1 MLHQSRNAAWRGLSV
16 RTLISIVAQ
25 RPAPAA
31 TAGAASPPT
40 AKTGMRAL
48 PRLASVLA
56 AGLLAMAAVVAPAAA
71 QQPVMTITG
80 ATPASYSGPG
90 QTITFH
96 VSLGNSNAVTN
107 SVELTRIAY
116 GTVGPIACANLP
128 LDPYESTTCSFTYI
142 TQTMDVFGLN
152 QSGTFRVTT
161 LAAPRT
167 QNIANTFSVPYV
179 PVASAPTASISVA
192 PASVSEDGAANL
204 VYTVSL
210 SAPAVSG
217 ATVNYTVAG
226 TATAGSDYSALS
238 GVLAIPAGGSTGTLT
253 VNPIPD
259 SVVEANETVLVSLG
273 AGTGYT
279 VGSPAS
285 ATGTIVNDE
294 VVVAITPPTVPSGT
308 VGAAYSQSLGA
319 SGGAS
324 PYSFVI
330 SSGALPAGLTL
341 SAGGVLSGTPT
352 AAGTF
357 NFMVT
362 ATDANGV
369 SGARAYSLA
378 IAGPIIT
385 IAPSTLSAGAV
396 AAAYSQN
403 LAANNGVAPYSFAV
417 TAGALPAGLTVS
429 PAGVLAGTPTAG
441 GAFNFTVRA
450 TDSST
455 GAGAPFSGARAYS
468 LVIAAPTI
476 SIAPATLPNATAG
489 RAYSQFI
496 TASFGTGPFTYAITA
511 GSVPAGLTLS
521 AAGVLSGTPTVAGIS
536 NFTVTATDSSTG
548 SGPYAGSRAYSV
560 TTAVPAPVAGAV
572 SATVGYNSS
581 GNPIFLNLSGG
592 AATSVAVVTA
602 AAHGTTAASGT
613 SIYYTPTA
621 GYAGADSFTYTASN
635 TSGTSAPATVT
646 ITVVAPM
653 ISVGPSTLPNPT
665 AGTAYSQTISAS
677 GGAAPYS
684 FAVVAGTLPAGLALS
699 AAGVLSGTP
708 TAAGPSN
715 FTVRATDSSTGS
727 GPSFGSRAYSVT
739 TIVAAPV
746 AGAALASVA
755 YNSSANPITLNLSGG
770 AAASVAMATAAAHGT
785 VTASGTSIYYTP
797 TAGYAG
803 ADSFTYTASNASGT
817 SAPATVSV
825 TVLDPFFSVAADG
838 ALATQVGAAFSR
850 TFTWSGG
857 AAPYSG
863 YSVSGLPS
871 GLSIT
876 STSGN
881 SLTVSGTPVAAG
893 SFNLNLIATDS
904 STGIGPFTV
913 GQAFTLTVSAPT
925 LALTPAAG
933 TIALVY
939 NTSATLNFIASG
951 GTAPY
956 RYALTSGTLPTGVS
970 FTPTGVLSGA
980 STMPGS
986 YPVTISVTDSSTGA
1000 GAPFSVAQN
1009 YVLQVGA
1016 PSIVISPATLPD
1028 GDVATP
1034 YAATLTAS
1042 GGVGPYSFSLIGG
1055 ALPVG
1060 VSLSPAGQFYGTPR
1074 SDGIFNVSVRATD
1087 ANGQAGTQSYTFN
1100 IGTPTLAISPAT
1112 LPGGTTNIAYSQA
1125 LASSGGIAPYV
1136 YSLVS
1141 GSLPAGL
1148 SFSPA
1153 GVFSGTPTIAGNTA
1167 VIIRSTDDA
1176 GYAVDATYTLAII
1189 SPTIVLDPSTLPVGI
1204 VGDAYAATLTATGGA
1219 APYAFTVESGALP
1232 SGVSLD
1238 SAGGMTGTPNATG
1251 TFTFDVRATDS
1262 NGNSGTRTLALT
1274 LAARTLVL
1282 APASLVAATAGTAY
1296 TATFN
1301 TSGGIAPYAYALSSG
1316 ALPAG
1321 LSLANGVLAGTPT
1334 RSGNFSFAVTVT
1346 DSTRSTVTGSYTL
1359 VVVTDSL
1366 VLDPAILP
1374 NGTAGTTYSQ
1384 TITATSGIAPYR
1396 YALTAGALPAGLG
1409 FANGTLSGTPTV
1421 SGSFSFDITATD
1433 STGGAAATTTRSYTL
1448 LIAADSLVLD
1458 PASLPNGTAGTGY
1471 SQTLTATGGIAPYS
1485 YALTAGALPAGL
1497 GFANGTLSGT
1507 PTVSGSFSF
1516 DITATDSTGG
1526 TAATATRSYTLGVD
1540 APAIAITPT
1549 VVAAAVRGDAYTQA
1563 FAASGGTSAYAFTV
1577 SGGALPAGLALA
1589 ADGMLTGTPTV
1600 DGTFNFAVTVTDA
1613 LGFTGTGSYT
1623 LAVAQNAPGVVDDVA
1638 TTLGEVVVRI
1648 PVTGNDTGTITSITI
1663 SSAPAHGSATVD
1675 GLEVVYTPEAGFS
1688 GNDSLGYL
1696 ASGPGGTSVEA
1707 TVTVTVSPLPV
1718 AVSRRLA
1725 ANAGTAVEVDLTEG
1739 ASGGPFTAAALVS
1752 LSPADSGTIRI
1763 VQVGSGDTARF
1774 VLTYTPA
1781 AAFSGLATLRFTLA
1795 NAYTTSAEASIEF
1808 DVSGRPDPSQDPE
1821 VRALLAAQVASTRRF
1836 ATAQIDNFQQRLEN
1850 LHGQGGSRFS
1860 SQVSFSADS
1869 HCEEQVGRI
1878 PGQRCDARANHD
1890 DVAHVA
1896 PPASDAAATDPARKQ
1911 GTVGT
1916 WIGGMIRSGNHD
1928 GRGGSAGIDFETDGL
1943 SVGADYRVN
1952 ADLALGAGFGW
1963 GRDSSL
1969 VGDHGSRSEGKAYTA
1984 ALYASYHPGGRFFVD
1999 GLMGYQD
2006 LSYELRRYVTASG
2019 GLLQGAREGNQWFA
2033 SLSAGADFR
2042 HGEQLQ
2048 LTPYARLDLARARL
2062 DGYTEQGDALYA
2074 LRYADMDVDTSTGNV
2089 GLRIDYRQQLS
2100 RGLFSPQLRL
2110 EYQHDFQGGDSA
2122 TLGYADQLYGP
2133 FYRSGMEVFDRNRF
2147 LIGLGAQFSTDAGLS
2162 TRIEYRGVV
2171 GNSEEADHGLM
2182 LNLEKRY

>member
-1 MLHQSRNAAWRGLSV
+1 MTFTG
-16 RTLISIVAQ
+16 
-25 RPAPAA
+25 
-31 TAGAASPPT
+31 ASP
-40 AKTGMRAL
+40 
-48 PRLASVLA
+48 S
-56 AGLLAMAAVVAPAAA
+56 
-71 QQPVMTITG
+71 
-80 ATPASYSGPG
+80 SFSGPG
-90 QTITFH
+90 QVITFN
-96 VSLGNSNAVTN
+96 LTFNQSNAAVISLAVNTN
-107 SVELTRIAY
+107 YPASNFSCT
-116 GTVGPIACANLP
+116 GLP
-128 LDPYESTTCSFTYI
+128 LQPFGTATCSFTYTTTAANSFDI
-142 TQTMDVFGLN
+142 TNYGSF
-152 QSGTFRVTT
+152 SGV
-161 LAAPRT
+161 
-167 QNIANTFSVPYV
+167 TFSGQTFSGNISNQVVVPYSV
-179 PVASAPTASISVA
+179 AVPPVAGAVSATVAYNSSANPINLNLSGGAATSVA
-192 PASVSEDGAANL
+192 V
-204 VYTVSL
+204 T
-210 SAPAVSG
+210 SAPAHGVATASG
-217 ATVNYTVAG
+217 TSISYTPIPGYGGPDSFTYTATNASGTSARATVSVTVTGPTIRIAP
-226 TATAGSDYSALS
+226 TTL
-238 GVLAIPAGGSTGTLT
+238 PA
-253 VNPIPD
+253 P
-259 SVVEANETVLVSLG
+259 
-273 AGTGYT
+273 T
-279 VGSPAS
+279 VG
-285 ATGTIVNDE
+285 I
-294 VVVAITPPTVPSGT
+294 
-308 VGAAYSQSLGA
+308 AYSQTISANNGA
-319 SGGAS
+319 A
-324 PYSFVI
+324 PYSYAV
-330 SSGALPAGLTL
+330 SAGSLPAGL
-341 SAGGVLSGTPT
+341 
-352 AAGTF
+352 
-357 NFMVT
+357 
-362 ATDANGV
+362 
-369 SGARAYSLA
+369 SL
-378 IAGPIIT
+378 
-385 IAPSTLSAGAV
+385 
-396 AAAYSQN
+396 
-403 LAANNGVAPYSFAV
+403 
-417 TAGALPAGLTVS
+417 S

-468 LVIAAPTI
+468 LTIAAPTI

-489 RAYSQFI
+489 RAYSQAI
-496 TASFGTGPFTYAITA
+496 TASGGTGPYTYAITA

-536 NFTVTATDSSTG
+536 NFTVTATDSSIG

-635 TSGTSAPATVT
+635 ASGTSAPATVT

-684 FAVVAGTLPAGLALS
+684 FAVVSGTLPAGLALS

-838 ALATQVGAAFSR
+838 PLATQVGAAFSR

-893 SFNLNLIATDS
+893 SFNLNLSAKDS

-956 RYALTSGTLPTGVS
+956 SYALTSGTLPTGVS

-980 STMPGS
+980 SAMPGS

-1016 PSIVISPATLPD
+1016 PTIVFSPATLPD

-1060 VSLSPAGQFYGTPR
+1060 VSLSPAGQFSGTPR

-1087 ANGQAGTQSYTFN
+1087 VNGQSGTQSYTFN

-1112 LPGGTTNIAYSQA
+1112 LAGGTTNIAYNQA
-1125 LASSGGIAPYV
+1125 LASSGGIAPYA

-1153 GVFSGTPTIAGNTA
+1153 GVFSGTPTSAGNTTA
-1167 VIIRSTDDA
+1167 IIRSTDDA

-1189 SPTIVLDPSTLPVGI
+1189 APTIVLDPSTFPVGI
-1204 VGDAYAATLTATGGA
+1204 VGDAYAATLSATGGA
-1219 APYAFTVESGALP
+1219 APYAFTVESGVLP

-1238 SAGGMTGTPNATG
+1238 SAGGLTGTPNATG
-1251 TFTFDVRATDS
+1251 TFTFGVRATDS

-1274 LAARTLVL
+1274 VAARTLVL
-1282 APASLVAATAGTAY
+1282 APASLPAATAGTAY

-1334 RSGNFSFAVTVT
+1334 RSGNFSVAVTVT
-1346 DSTRSTVTGSYTL
+1346 DSTLSTVTGSYTL

-1366 VLDPAILP
+1366 VLDPASLP
-1374 NGTAGTTYSQ
+1374 NGTAGTAYRQ
-1384 TITATSGIAPYR
+1384 TITATGGIAPYD
-1396 YALTAGALPAGLG
+1396 YALTAGALPAGLS

-1421 SGSFSFDITATD
+1421 SGSFSFDITAID
-1433 STGGAAATTTRSYTL
+1433 STGGTAATTTRSYTL

-1458 PASLPNGTAGTGY
+1458 PASLPNGTAGTAY
-1471 SQTLTATGGIAPYS
+1471 RQTITATGGIAPYG

-1497 GFANGTLSGT
+1497 SFANGTLTGT

-1526 TAATATRSYTLGVD
+1526 TASTVSGTYSLVIAAPVILIGPATLSD
-1540 APAIAITPT
+1540 
-1549 VVAAAVRGDAYTQA
+1549 AVRGDAYQQRL
-1563 FAASGGTSAYAFTV
+1563 AASGGTAAYTFAL
-1577 SGGALPAGLALA
+1577 SGGALPSGVGLS
-1589 ADGMLTGTPTV
+1589 ADGMLAGTPTV

-1613 LGFTGTGSYT
+1613 LGFTASTSYT
-1623 LAVAQNAPGVVDDVA
+1623 WAVAMNPPVVFDDTV
-1638 TTLGEVVVRI
+1638 TTLGGSLVSI
-1648 PVTGNDTGTITSITI
+1648 AVTGNDTGNIGSIEI
-1663 SSAPAHGSATVD
+1663 VAAPMQGTATVT
-1675 GLEVVYTPEAGFS
+1675 GLEVVYTPQAGFS
-1688 GNDSLGYL
+1688 GSDSFRYTATGL
-1696 ASGPGGTSVEA
+1696 GGTSTPA
-1707 TVTVTVSPLPV
+1707 TVTVTVNPLPV
-1718 AVSRRLA
+1718 AVSRKLT
-1725 ANAGTAVEVDLTEG
+1725 ANAGVAVEVDLTEG
-1739 ASGGPFTAAALVS
+1739 ASGGPFTAATLVS
-1752 LSPADSGTIRI
+1752 LSPANAG
-1763 VQVGSGDTARF
+1763 TARIAQLGNGASARHL
-1774 VLTYTPA
+1774 LTYTPA
-1781 AAFSGLATLRFTLA
+1781 AAFSGLATLRFTLGNVYA
-1795 NAYTTSAEASIEF
+1795 TSAEATIEF
-1808 DVSGRPDPSQDPE
+1808 EVTARPDPSQDAE
-1821 VRALLAAQVASTRRF
+1821 VRALLSAQAASTRRF
-1836 ATAQIDNFQQRLEN
+1836 ATAQINNFQQRLEKM
-1850 LHGQGGSRFS
+1850 HGQGESRFS
-1860 SQVSFSADS
+1860 NQVSFSADGERD
-1869 HCEEQVGRI
+1869 CDQQVGRM
-1878 PGQRCDARANHD
+1878 PGRRCEHLARNA
-1890 DVAHVA
+1890 DVAHA
-1896 PPASDAAATDPARKQ
+1896 TALPAAT
-1911 GTVGT
+1911 GTTGGAAFGT
-1916 WIGGMIRSGNHD
+1916 WIGGVIRSGNHD
-1928 GRGGSAGIDFETDGL
+1928 GRSGNAGIDFESDGL

-1952 ADLALGAGFGW
+1952 RTLAFGGGLGW
-1963 GRDSSL
+1963 GRDDSK
-1969 VGDHGSRSEGKAYTA
+1969 VGEQGSRSEGKAYTA
-1984 ALYASYHPGGRFFVD
+1984 ALYASFHPGERLFVD
-1999 GLMGYQD
+1999 GLLGYQG
-2006 LSYELRRYVTASG
+2006 LSYDLRRYVTSNGA
-2019 GLLQGAREGNQWFA
+2019 LVQGARDGTQWFG
-2033 SLSAGADFR
+2033 SLSAGADIR
-2042 HGEQLQ
+2042 RGEHLQ

-2062 DGYTEQGDALYA
+2062 DAYTEYGDPLYS
-2074 LRYADMDVDTSTGNV
+2074 LNYGDMDVDTTTGNV
-2089 GLRIDYRQQLS
+2089 GLRVDYQRV
-2100 RGLFSPQLRL
+2100 RPWGLFSPQLRL
-2110 EYQHDFQGGDSA
+2110 EYQHDFQGNGDA
-2122 TLGYADQLYGP
+2122 TMGYADQLSGP
-2133 FYRSGMEVFDRNRF
+2133 FYRTGLEVFDRRRF
-2147 LIGLGAQFSTDAGLS
+2147 VLGLGAQFSTDNGLS

-2171 GNSEEADHGLM
+2171 GDSADSDHGVM
-2182 LNLEKRY
+2182 LNIEKRY